1 MTAVIPIPDKLNKRG
16 MQDKGRKGIKAQKG
30 QRK

>member
-1 MTAVIPIPDKLNKRG
+1 MADVIPIPDKLNKRG
-16 MQDKGRKGIKAQKG
+16 VQDKGGKGIKAQKG